1 MMAYHSLGD
10 SLAVTT
16 PTIALVF
23 LSTTSASKKNLLFA
37 YFQTLIY
44 RFSPGKTWPVK
55 RTSIDCSLYESLLS
69 KFCTMALATV
79 P

>member
-1 MMAYHSLGD
+1 MDVRMWANHSLGD

-23 LSTTSASKKNLLFA
+23 LSTTSASKKSLLFA

-44 RFSPGKTWPVK
+44 KFSPGKT
-55 RTSIDCSLYESLLS
+55 
-69 KFCTMALATV
+69 
-79 P
+79 